1 MSETATIRCTRHAHD
16 IAILQVN
23 RPEASNAL
31 DWATQEGF
39 ATAVSALSTNPPR
52 VLIITGSGE
61 RVFIGG
67 GDLHQL
73 SQHPEPEA
81 GARLNRIMRDA
92 LIELT
97 HLPCPVIGAVN
108 GDAAGGG
115 TEVLT
120 ACDLRLSVPTA
131 RFHFVQVRM
140 GLTSGWGG
148 TARLVRLLGQ
158 SKATGLMLSG
168 QSITAVDALQL
179 GFLHRVIGAEES
191 VLDTAVAWAE
201 HLASLPKHA
210 LSAEKRLLQTALSEP
225 LPAAYQRETAE
236 FLPLYGAPDNREAI
250 AAFREKRRPQFG
262 L

>member
-1 MSETATIRCTRHAHD
+1 MSDSILYTRQEND

-23 RPEASNAL
+23 RPAASNAL
-31 DWATQEGF
+31 NWATQEAF
-39 ATAVSALSTNPPR
+39 ATAVQQATDNPPR
-52 VLIITGSGE
+52 VLIVTGAGD

-67 GDLHQL
+67 GDLRQL
-73 SQHPEPEA
+73 SEHPEAEA
-81 GARLNRIMRDA
+81 GARLNRTMRDA
-92 LIELT
+92 LDALT
-97 HLPCPVIGAVN
+97 QLPCPVIGAVN

-158 SKATGLMLSG
+158 SRATGLMLTG
-168 QSITAVDALQL
+168 QSLTAVDAHQI
-179 GFLHRVIGAEES
+179 GFLHQLAPAGEA
-191 VLDTAVAWAE
+191 VLDTAVRWAE
-201 HLASLPKHA
+201 KLATLPRHA
-210 LSAEKRLLQTALSEP
+210 LSAEKRLLQTALSES
-225 LPAAYQRETAE
+225 LHEGYQRETSE

-250 AAFREKRRPQFG
+250 AAFLEKRQPRFQ
-262 L
+262 

>member
-1 MSETATIRCTRHAHD
+1 MPSSILYTEQTHD

-31 DWATQEGF
+31 DWEAQEGF
-39 ATAVSALSTNPPR
+39 ATAVSQAAANPPR
-52 VLIITGSGE
+52 VLIITGTGE
-61 RVFIGG
+61 RTFIGG
-67 GDLHQL
+67 GDLRQL

-81 GARLNRIMRDA
+81 GARLNRVMQSA
-92 LIELT
+92 LRQLT
-97 HLPCPVIGAVN
+97 ELPCPVMGAVN

-158 SKATGLMLSG
+158 SQATALMLG
-168 QSITAVDALQL
+168 AQSITAVEAHQL
-179 GFLHRVIGAEES
+179 GFIHRLVPEGEP
-191 VLDTAVAWAE
+191 VLDTAVAWAT
-201 HLASLPKHA
+201 HLAHLPRHA
-210 LSAEKRLLQTALSEP
+210 LAAQKQLLQTTLSES
-225 LPAAYQRETAE
+225 LRESYQRESTL
-236 FLPLYGAPDNREAI
+236 FRPLYAAPDNREAI
-250 AAFREKRRPQFG
+250 AAFLEKRKPKFA
-262 L
+262 